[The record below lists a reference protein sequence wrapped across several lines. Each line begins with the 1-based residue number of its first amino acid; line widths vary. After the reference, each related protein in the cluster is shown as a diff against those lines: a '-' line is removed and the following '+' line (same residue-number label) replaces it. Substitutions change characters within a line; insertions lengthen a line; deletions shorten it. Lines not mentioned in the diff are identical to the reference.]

1 MTTTTDSPDA
11 PARIYTAALAIIG
24 NEILS
29 GRTQDANLAHL
40 AKTLN
45 SWGVEMREVRVVPDI
60 EAEIVAAVNAL
71 RGRYDYVF
79 TTGGIG
85 PTHDD
90 ITADSIARAFA
101 LPLVE
106 HPDAIA
112 LLETYYPPGE
122 LTVVRRRMA
131 RVPQGADLIENPISK
146 APGFKIGNVFV
157 LAGVPA
163 IMRAQLHGAR
173 GFISGGRSVVSRTV
187 SVLVGESR
195 IAELLENAQGQF
207 PDVDMGSYP
216 FFRRNT
222 VGTALVLRG
231 REEARL
237 DAAYDVLVGA
247 LSAAGIEGH
256 PGELT
261 D

>member
-1 MTTTTDSPDA
+1 MTTTNNDPA
-11 PARIYTAALAIIG
+11 PRIYTAALAIIG

-45 SWGVEMREVRVVPDI
+45 AWGVEMREVRVVPDV
-60 EAEIVAAVNAL
+60 ETEIVAAVNAL
-71 RGRYDYVF
+71 RARYDYVF

-90 ITADSIARAFA
+90 ITADSIAKAFA
-101 LPLVE
+101 LPLIE

-112 LLETYYPPGE
+112 LLEAHYPPGE
-122 LTVVRRRMA
+122 LTPVRRRMA
-131 RVPQGADLIENPISK
+131 RVPEGAELIENPISK

-163 IMRAQLHGAR
+163 IMRAQLEGTRPHVA
-173 GFISGGRSVVSRTV
+173 GGRTVQSETV

-195 IAELLENAQGQF
+195 IAILLEDVQKHY

-216 FFRRNT
+216 FFRRGSF
-222 VGTALVLRG
+222 GTALVLRG
-231 REEARL
+231 RDPDRLAIARAAL
-237 DAAYDVLVGA
+237 ARALIDAGV
-247 LSAAGIEGH
+247 EPH
-256 PGELT
+256 TGEIP

>member
-1 MTTTTDSPDA
+1 MTPSTDSP
-11 PARIYTAALAIIG
+11 PRIYTAALAIIG

-29 GRTQDANLAHL
+29 GRTQDANLNHL

-45 SWGVEMREVRVVPDI
+45 GWGVEMREARVVPDI
-60 EAEIVAAVNAL
+60 ESEIVAAINAL
-71 RGRYDYVF
+71 RARYDYVF

-90 ITADSIARAFA
+90 ITADSIAKAFG

-106 HPDAIA
+106 HPAAIA
-112 LLETYYPPGE
+112 LLEHYYPPGE

-131 RVPQGADLIENPISK
+131 RVPEGADLIENPISK
-146 APGFKIGNVFV
+146 APGFKIENVFV
-157 LAGVPA
+157 LAGVPS
-163 IMRAQLHGAR
+163 IMRAQLQGAR
-173 GFISGGRSVVSRTV
+173 GFIAGGRSVISRTV
-187 SVLVGESR
+187 SVLVGESK
-195 IAELLENAQGQF
+195 IAELLETAQGQF

-216 FFRRNT
+216 FFKRNAL
-222 VGTALVLRG
+222 GTALVLRG

-237 DAAYDVLVGA
+237 AAAYDVLVGA
-247 LSAAGIEGH
+247 LTAAGIEGH
-256 PGELT
+256 PGELP